1 MVQKLALLWLYGASI
16 APSLDRSSPR
26 SLGRSLGQKV
36 DSSLPDNTKNA
47 RADGQA
53 GGRTDGRRCHW
64 PENDVFLNIT
74 NVCRLLVCEQL
85 SATVCEH
92 FIDHKTL
99 RNRLRYCMWT
109 FHWSLKS
116 FQHPHCSTLL
126 SSKASSG
133 VSGLFKASSG
143 VSGLSA
149 GIWKFPLSK
158 CVNILLLSSSFFWSM
173 RIVVAFVFNSAA
185 RLEQSS
191 KRAVWCFLSFWTSR
205 LYWESNWTVSIGP
218 PRNAFQTSTWWS
230 LWNDSLII
238 ENSLSAS
245 ILSVS
250 LSVSAA
256 FGRT

>member
-47 RADGQA
+47 RTDGQA

-116 FQHPHCSTLL
+116 FQHPHCYLLKLQAACLGFLLANSRWANALRSCSCTCRRVVFEACELL
-126 SSKASSG
+126 S
-133 VSGLFKASSG
+133 
-143 VSGLSA
+143 
-149 GIWKFPLSK
+149 P
-158 CVNILLLSSSFFWSM
+158 SF
-173 RIVVAFVFNSAA
+173 
-185 RLEQSS
+185 LTQ
-191 KRAVWCFLSFWTSR
+191 LH
-205 LYWESNWTVSIGP
+205 
-218 PRNAFQTSTWWS
+218 
-230 LWNDSLII
+230 D
-238 ENSLSAS
+238 
-245 ILSVS
+245 
-250 LSVSAA
+250 
-256 FGRT
+256 